1 MISKQLFRR
10 FSQITAFN
18 EPLKRH
24 TTFNIGGPAKVFIT
38 PRSLAE
44 TQSVYQFCKSEGI
57 PVYILGAGS
66 NILINDKGINGVIIK
81 QAGLTIIRKN
91 TIIKVS
97 AAYPLMRLVKRAIDA
112 GLSGLES
119 LAGIPGSVGGAVMM
133 NAGGK
138 YGEIGPTIK
147 SVSVID
153 RKGEPETWQKDRLKF
168 GYRTSNLKD
177 IKAIVGEVVLQLKRR
192 KIQLIKKS
200 VSAILAEK
208 RQTQPLRDRSA
219 GCVFKNPASGPSA
232 GALIDQA
239 RLKGL
244 TIGGAM
250 VSAKHANF
258 IVNTGNATAKDVRTL
273 IGKIRQGVLKTSGI
287 RLELEIEIW

>member
-1 MISKQLFRR
+1 MISKQLFRQ

-24 TTFNIGGPAKVFIT
+24 TTFSIGGPARVFIK

-44 TQSVYQFCKSEGI
+44 TQSVYKFCKSEGI

-66 NILINDKGINGVIIK
+66 NILINDKGINGVVIK
-81 QAGLTIIRKN
+81 QAGLIISRKN

-112 GLSGLES
+112 GLSGLEP

-138 YGEIGPTIK
+138 YGEIGQVIK
-147 SVSVID
+147 SVSVVN
-153 RKGEPETWQKDRLKF
+153 RKGETETWQKDKLKF
-168 GYRTSNLKD
+168 GYRISNLN
-177 IKAIVGEVVLQLKRR
+177 KAIIGEVVLQLKRR
-192 KIQLIKKS
+192 KTQLVKNL

-208 RQTQPLRDRSA
+208 CQTQPLRDRSA

-232 GALIDQA
+232 GALIDRA
-239 RLKGL
+239 GLKGL
-244 TIGGAM
+244 AIGGAM
-250 VSAKHANF
+250 VSHNHANF
-258 IVNTGNATAKDVRTL
+258 IVNTGNAKAGDVIAL
-273 IGKIRQGVLKTSGI
+273 IDRIKEFVFKVSGI